1 MTSGRQRNRNGAYL
15 LVPRPGEMCA
25 YAFPIRTNP
34 DAIRLGTSELVT
46 RAPTS
51 GNRTCPPCVWPN
63 TMR

>member
-1 MTSGRQRNRNGAYL
+1 
-15 LVPRPGEMCA
+15 MCA

-51 GNRTCPPCVWPN
+51 GNRTCPPWVWPN
-63 TMR
+63 TMKS